1 VQTRDAVPLAWAR
14 QRGNELA
21 EFTQRLDDVDQ
32 LWERHGAR

>member
-1 VQTRDAVPLAWAR
+1 VPLAWAGECR
-14 QRGNELA
+14 NELA